1 MKILLTGANG
11 YIGARLLPLL
21 QKAGH
26 EVFCLVR
33 DKRRINTENFDEKK
47 THIISGDLLR
57 KETLDCIPKDI
68 DAAYYLVHS
77 MGTAHTDFRTLEA
90 TSATNFVTSI
100 QKTNC
105 KQTIFLTGIV
115 NDEDLSEHLNSRL
128 DVENILKNS
137 AIAHT
142 VLRAAIIIGSGSASF
157 EIIRDL
163 TEKLPVM
170 IAPRWLRTKCQ
181 PIAIRDVLH
190 YLESVLLNE
199 QALNKTFDIGG
210 PDILTYKEML
220 LGYAKARGLKRHI
233 FTVPVLTP
241 RLSSHW
247 LNLVTSVNY
256 NIASSLVE
264 SMRNEVV
271 CKDDKIKAVVPRT
284 CCTYQEALKLA
295 FKMIEQNSIVSSW
308 SDALNRGYLDG
319 AFMDQVKVPQNGTL
333 TYKVK
338 QAFTIDSDVVM
349 NNIWSIGGHRG
360 WYYLDWLWNL
370 RGLIDQIVGGVGR
383 RRGRRSNVTLY
394 AGDALD
400 FWRVILADKTN
411 KRLLLYA
418 EMKLPGEAWLEF
430 RIIERPT
437 HKYLSEIAT
446 FRPVGLWGRVYWWLM
461 YPFHIFIFKGMAKN
475 LVNYKE
481 KHQVLLEPKQE
492 FERVS
497 PIGDA
502 L

>member
-26 EVFCLVR
+26 EIYCLVR
-33 DKRRINTENFDEKK
+33 DKRRVNTENFDGEQ
-47 THIISGDLLR
+47 THIIVGDLL
-57 KETLDCIPKDI
+57 KEETLNVIPKDI

-90 TSATNFVTSI
+90 TSAKNFINAIEKTS
-100 QKTNC
+100 C
-105 KQTIFLTGIV
+105 KQTIYLTGIV
-115 NDEDLSEHLNSRL
+115 NDDDLSEHLQSRL
-128 DVENILKNS
+128 GVENVLKKS
-137 AIAHT
+137 KVAHT

-170 IAPRWLRTKCQ
+170 IAPKWLRTKCQ

-190 YLESVLLNE
+190 YLQGVLLND
-199 QALNKTFDIGG
+199 QALNRTFDIGG

-220 LGYAKARGLKRHI
+220 LGYAKARKLKRHI
-233 FTVPVLTP
+233 FTVPVLSP
-241 RLSSHW
+241 RLSSLW
-247 LNLVTSVNY
+247 LNIVTSVNY

-271 CKDDKIKAVVPRT
+271 CKDDEIKAVVPRT

-319 AFMDQVKVPQNGTL
+319 TFMDQVKVPQNGTL

-338 QAFTIDSDVVM
+338 HKFTIDSNMVLD
-349 NNIWSIGGHRG
+349 NIWSIGGRRG

-370 RGLIDQIVGGVGR
+370 RGLIDQMVGGVGT
-383 RRGRRSNVTLY
+383 RRGRRSNATLY

-400 FWRVILADKTN
+400 FWRVILADKKN
-411 KRLLLYA
+411 RRLLLYA

-430 RIIERPT
+430 KIVERST
-437 HKYLSEIAT
+437 YKYLSEIAT
-446 FRPVGLWGRVYWWLM
+446 FRPVGLWGRAYWWLM
-461 YPFHIFIFKGMAKN
+461 YPFHIFIFNGMARR
-475 LVNYKE
+475 LINYKE
-481 KHQVLLEPKQE
+481 KNKILSLPKPEMPRLLP
-492 FERVS
+492 
-497 PIGDA
+497 PGDA
-502 L
+502 H